1 MRIVELLA
9 ALAGVVADLVELI
22 AALLDRWLFLVLQLE
37 VVADHAEL
45 IAPSRLGLRR
55 LGFELAEA
63 VRFLAGLIHSR
74 RLDLRR
80 IESICRISHA
90 DYFPDWSEWLIQ
102 QLRIDRIPKSNFHPR
117 FGMHRWLEQ
126 VGYSKRQYLITIT
139 RYN

>member
-22 AALLDRWLFLVLQLE
+22 AALLDRLLFLVLQPE
-37 VVADHAEL
+37 VVEDHAEL

-55 LGFELAEA
+55 RGFELAEA

-80 IESICRISHA
+80 IESIGRINRA
-90 DYFPDWSEWLIQ
+90 CYLPD
-102 QLRIDRIPKSNFHPR
+102 
-117 FGMHRWLEQ
+117 
-126 VGYSKRQYLITIT
+126 
-139 RYN
+139 